1 MPTKKSGSIISAF
14 SVGVKDDLPPRY
26 KDLKDQL
33 RPKSIEEAW
42 KRLIDVYNTESEK
55 IKQLG
60 SNAVPQVDFKDV
72 QENNGHFPPDIEQ
85 AIRKAGCV
93 VIRGVIDRDEA
104 LNYKK
109 EVREYIDRHPGKI
122 DGFPCMY
129 SFGSICPC
137 DLDAD

>member
-1 MPTKKSGSIISAF
+1 MSTKKSGSIISAF
-14 SVGVKDDLPPRY
+14 SVGVKGDLPLRY

-42 KRLIDVYNTESEK
+42 KRLIDVYNKESEK

-72 QENNGHFPPDIEQ
+72 QKNNGRFPPDIEQ

-109 EVREYIDRHPGKI
+109 EVCEYIDRHPGKI
-122 DGFPCMY
+122 DGFPCM
-129 SFGSICPC
+129 
-137 DLDAD
+137 